1 MGGSPPPAPPYF
13 LEFEMKEASKWVLFC
28 IVVMLLFTGIGMLL
42 RPLNMFVDRQAA
54 VNSHQ
59 YIEGR
64 ENRVAILEANK
75 EEVEALLRKET
86 DPTVRGS
93 LEAQRSA
100 LNAQIKAARR

>member
-1 MGGSPPPAPPYF
+1 
-13 LEFEMKEASKWVLFC
+13 MKETAKWVLFWIC
-28 IVVMLLFTGIGMLL
+28 VMLVLCFIGMIL
-42 RPLNMFVDRQAA
+42 RPFNMFVDRQVV

-64 ENRVAILEANK
+64 EERVAILEANRD
-75 EEVEALLRKET
+75 EVDALLRKET
-86 DPTVRGS
+86 DPTVRGN

>member
-1 MGGSPPPAPPYF
+1 
-13 LEFEMKEASKWVLFC
+13 MKEATKWVLFC
-28 IVVMLLFTGIGMLL
+28 IAVMLVICFIGMLL
-42 RPLNMFVDRQAA
+42 RPLNMFVDRQVV

-64 ENRVAILEANK
+64 EDRAAILEANK

-86 DPTVRGS
+86 DPTVRGN

-100 LNAQIKAARR
+100 LNSQIKAARR